1 MGDQNVFHLVH
12 QENFKESKYQDK
24 SILLLSSR
32 LDAINSFDKIE
43 VGYDSPTSSIVTL
56 LATVE
61 LLYRYSPANTGC
73 LILFLYTVCTP
84 EIDTK
89 PRNMLL
95 FKNPQF

>member
-1 MGDQNVFHLVH
+1 MTNPFSPTLVCDAMGDQNVFHLVH
-12 QENFKESKYQDK
+12 QENFKESKYPDK

-61 LLYRYSPANTGC
+61 LLYRYSLAN
-73 LILFLYTVCTP
+73 ISFIFRKIPPYYTT
-84 EIDTK
+84 
-89 PRNMLL
+89 
-95 FKNPQF
+95 